1 MPGRVGPNLDA
12 VGRPEEALEEDD
24 DGAHRSYA
32 QRLRLPTGPSLAPQ
46 AWRWTMAWNE
56 EEEEEEEEE
65 EAAVEEEEEE
75 EETLQKITKEDHA
88 TARPTSC
95 PNTGRILCALL
106 RSRPATSAR
115 AATLR
120 HSVTLHIRS
129 LTRTLGPSSATSAG
143 ERRTLE
149 WSASWLGCQPGIV
162 LSATPSP

>member
-1 MPGRVGPNLDA
+1 MRVRVRHTPSCWYCRSLGHRPSCASRA
-12 VGRPEEALEEDD
+12 VPRAASVWSAPHHAALTVAEAAAVVAEEVAAEEEA
-24 DGAHRSYA
+24 AV
-32 QRLRLPTGPSLAPQ
+32 
-46 AWRWTMAWNE
+46 
-56 EEEEEEEEE
+56 EEE

-106 RSRPATSAR
+106 RSRPATAAR

-149 WSASWLGCQPGIV
+149 WSASWLGCQG
-162 LSATPSP
+162 